1 MEEEEGEEEEKKV
14 GAKLR
19 DSIIKI
25 GKRITG
31 GFRFTHLNSEE
42 KKLSMFSKKKRTLL
56 WKLSQISSQFITSF
70 VQMIQ
75 IRLRPFFVKIYPN
88 VLRNSPTPRP

>member
-42 KKLSMFSKKKRTLL
+42 K
-56 WKLSQISSQFITSF
+56 
-70 VQMIQ
+70 
-75 IRLRPFFVKIYPN
+75 N
-88 VLRNSPTPRP
+88 